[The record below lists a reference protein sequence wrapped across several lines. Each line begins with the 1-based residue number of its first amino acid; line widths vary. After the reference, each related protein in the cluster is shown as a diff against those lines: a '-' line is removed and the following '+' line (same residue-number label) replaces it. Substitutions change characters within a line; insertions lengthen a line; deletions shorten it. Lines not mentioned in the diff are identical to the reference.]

1 MLVVIVLSFFLISFI
16 ADFYTLLRFVTLWPP
31 CLYFDDMALSPLLL
45 VPLLS
50 VGFSSVG
57 SVPDDPAA
65 YSGLGERL
73 REMLAQHDLS
83 AGDALLDAFFERLL
97 ASEDPGTRSFAKL
110 VGGVRSKRTPV
121 VTLNPA
127 QVEFHISECRTAVKE
142 RQGELM
148 TIYEGQGR
156 DSDDGGSGGCREASG
171 GCGPE
176 VAFGVSSSLMVM
188 VICFKAAS
196 DDGGSGG
203 CQEASRGCT
212 AKVA

>member
-1 MLVVIVLSFFLISFI
+1 
-16 ADFYTLLRFVTLWPP
+16 
-31 CLYFDDMALSPLLL
+31 MALSSLLL

-57 SVPDDPAA
+57 SVPEDPAA
-65 YSGLGERL
+65 GLSERF
-73 REMLAQHDLS
+73 RELLAQHDLS

-127 QVEFHISECRTAVKE
+127 QVEFHLSECQTAVKE

-148 TIYEGQGR
+148 TIFEGQGR
-156 DSDDGGSGGCREASG
+156 DSDDGPGGCREASG
-171 GCGPE
+171 GCSDE
-176 VAFGVSSSLMVM
+176 VAYGVFL
-188 VICFKAAS
+188 C
-196 DDGGSGG
+196 
-203 CQEASRGCT
+203 
-212 AKVA
+212 